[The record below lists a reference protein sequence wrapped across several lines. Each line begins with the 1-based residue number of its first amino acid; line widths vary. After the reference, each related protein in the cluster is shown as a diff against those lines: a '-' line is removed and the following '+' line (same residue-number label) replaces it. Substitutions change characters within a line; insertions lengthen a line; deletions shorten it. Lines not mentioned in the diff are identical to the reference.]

1 MHDEGKKMEEIRV
14 DYLVKYTGVSNPDIE
29 NGKVYKCVAEWYD
42 EKKQLH
48 DLSSS
53 WWLWGKL
60 SLFLQL

>member
-14 DYLVKYTGVSNPDIE
+14 DYLVKYTDVSTPDIE

-48 DLSSS
+48 DLSCS
-53 WWLWGKL
+53 
-60 SLFLQL
+60 